1 MNISLIAAQSLDGF
15 IAPHK
20 LDGVASTTWT
30 SREDSRFFQEKSKEI
45 GVVIM
50 GRTTWETIPQ
60 NHRPLSDRV
69 NIVLTSQP
77 KTVEHSSDISTI
89 PPYAE
94 KFSQATFT
102 TNLDPVSLTTL
113 LSQKGYSN
121 LAVVGGASVYTAYM
135 QAHLIDTLYITVE
148 PIIFGQGI
156 SLFDKPFTSRVHLS
170 QVKKLSDT
178 VIVLKYTYIK

>member
-15 IAPHK
+15 IAPH
-20 LDGVASTTWT
+20 LLEGVASTTWT

-69 NIVLTSQP
+69 NIVLTSKP
-77 KTVEHSSDISTI
+77 ETVEQSSDVSEI
-89 PPYAE
+89 PS
-94 KFSQATFT
+94 FSVNGNRETFT
-102 TNLDPVSLTTL
+102 TNLAPLKLTAL
-113 LSQKGYSN
+113 LRDKGYQN
-121 LAVVGGASVYTAYM
+121 LAIVGGSSVYTAYM
-135 QAHLIDTLYITVE
+135 QSGLVDTLYITIE
-148 PIIFGQGI
+148 PVVFGQGI
-156 SLFDKPFTSRVHLS
+156 SLFDKSMNYGVHLS

-178 VIVLKYTYIK
+178 VIVLKYHCLK